1 MLGAVSLIGKTI
13 EIDLETY
20 TISNMHYIP
29 GSDAVHV
36 SLSTEDYNMNIG
48 LDRLILLLKEQY
60 VRTRN

>member
-1 MLGAVSLIGKTI
+1 MLDAVSLIGKTI

-20 TISNMHYIP
+20 TISNIHYIP
-29 GSDAVHV
+29 GSESIYV

-48 LDRLILLLKEQY
+48 LDRLVALLKEQY